1 MDDGSFN
8 KTKGTI
14 ILCTDSYSK
23 EDVLH
28 LIFILTDKFNLSCG
42 LIVIQTKSGDIYYR
56 IRINKSSIPSL
67 TALIEPFMI
76 SSMYYKLGI

>member
-1 MDDGSFN
+1 MYRN
-8 KTKGTI
+8 
-14 ILCTDSYSK
+14 SYTGV
-23 EDVLH
+23 DVLR

-42 LIVIQTKSGDIYYR
+42 PAIAEAKSGDIYYR

-67 TALIEPFMI
+67 RALIEPFMI